1 MIKKQYEVGDRIGGE
16 LSVIDVF
23 GGAGKSGMG
32 VVYLVKDRET
42 SFPYVLKTFQE
53 KPNTEAA
60 KQFVA
65 EAHAWIQAGVHENIV
80 KAFWVREIDG
90 QLFIAAEYISKDDEG
105 RNTLAAFLNGGQLK
119 LSTILNWSAQF
130 CYGMTYALTKGVL
143 FHRDIKPDNL
153 MIARDGTLKITDFGL
168 AKAVSVENVI
178 DEEVKA
184 RWYFEKPNAGK
195 TSFSSSNTQTGSTF
209 GTPPYMSPE
218 QFLDAKG
225 VDFRTD
231 IYSFGIILYELASGG
246 SYPYKE
252 LAEPSP
258 NPILKFAKLHL
269 QADPASIQSPLM
281 PIIQKC
287 LSKQREMR
295 YDTYDALLM
304 DIQNIAIAHNIKIAL
319 PPVVG
324 LSVDEELYSKA
335 QSYFALKQPHNA
347 LAAIDAYVA
356 KFPERYCGWTEKS
369 RIHLDLDEIQ
379 TAITTAKCSLELFPY
394 NSHAWNNLG
403 EAFRRQGQ
411 SFEKAQKAFDKAIEY
426 DPQNTGAMMN
436 LAKLLQEN
444 MIWSHIP
451 ELLVTALELR
461 PEKDT
466 LRFNAGNIAAFLMK
480 NERFSDAM
488 AILET
493 LINAD
498 PNNLNAFHNLGLIHW
513 HLGDSQKAIECFSKV
528 IQLNPHDVFA
538 YESLAKLYFKS
549 KKAKET
555 IRCCKKLIEMGEEV
569 NISVSMIAQVMNWT
583 GNYYGAVKILENYLQ
598 KQPENDVWWFVLSE
612 IHEYRNNRKAAL
624 SAAIMCKN
632 ILMKYRLEADPEN
645 IRRVESKILE
655 LSE

>member
-1 MIKKQYEVGDRIGGE
+1 MIKKQYKVGDKIGGE

-23 GGAGKSGMG
+23 GGTGKSGMG
-32 VVYLVKDRET
+32 VVYLVKDREV
-42 SFPYVLKTFQE
+42 SFPYVLKTFQQ
-53 KPNTEAA
+53 KANTESA

-105 RNTLAAFLNGGQLK
+105 RNTLSCFLNGGQLK

-130 CYGMTYALTKGVL
+130 CYGMTYALAKGVL

-178 DEEVKA
+178 DDEVQEK
-184 RWYFEKPNAGK
+184 WYSEKTNVRK

-231 IYSFGIILYELASGG
+231 IYSFGIILFALASGG
-246 SYPYKE
+246 GYPYKE
-252 LAEPSP
+252 VDKPSP

-269 QADPASIQSPLM
+269 QADPVTIQSPLM

-295 YDTYDALLM
+295 FETYDALLM

-319 PPVVG
+319 SPTVG
-324 LSVDEELYSKA
+324 QSVDEELYSKA

-379 TAITTAKCSLELFPY
+379 QAITAAKCSLELFPY
-394 NSHAWNNLG
+394 NSHSWNNLG

-411 SFEKAQKAFDKAIEY
+411 SFEKAQKAFEKAIEY

-444 MIWSHIP
+444 MAWAHIP

-480 NERFSDAM
+480 NERFIDAM
-488 AILET
+488 VILET

-498 PNNLNAFHNLGLIHW
+498 PNNLNAFHNLALIHW
-513 HLGDSQKAIECFSKV
+513 QLGDSQKAIECFSKV
-528 IQLNPHDVFA
+528 IQLNPQDVFA

-555 IRCCKKLIEMGEEV
+555 IRCCKKLIGMGEAV

-583 GNYYGAVKILENYLQ
+583 GNYSGAVKLLENYLQ
-598 KQPENDVWWFVLSE
+598 NQPENDVWWFVLSE

-624 SAAIMCKN
+624 SAAIMCQN

>member
-1 MIKKQYEVGDRIGGE
+1 MIETQYEVGDRIGGE

-42 SFPYVLKTFQE
+42 SFPYVLKTFQQ
-53 KPNTEAA
+53 KANTEAA
-60 KQFVA
+60 KQFIA

-90 QLFIAAEYISKDDEG
+90 QLFIAAEYISKDDED
-105 RNTLAAFLNGGQLK
+105 RNTLASFLNGGQLK

-178 DEEVKA
+178 DDEVKEK
-184 RWYFEKPNAGK
+184 WYLKNSEVRN
-195 TSFSSSNTQTGSTF
+195 TSCASSNTQTGSTF

-231 IYSFGIILYELASGG
+231 IYSFGIILFELASGG

-252 LAEPSP
+252 VAEPSP
-258 NPILKFAKLHL
+258 NLILKFAKLHL

-295 YDTYDALLM
+295 YETYDALLM
-304 DIQNIAIAHNIKIAL
+304 DIQNIAIAHDIKIVL
-319 PPVVG
+319 RPTVG
-324 LSVDEELYSKA
+324 QSVDEELYSKA
-335 QSYFALKQPHNA
+335 QSFIALKQPQNA
-347 LAAIDAYVA
+347 RKAIDAYVT
-356 KFPERYCGWTEKS
+356 KYPYRYCGWTEKS
-369 RIHLDLDEIQ
+369 RIHLDQNELEQAISAAKRSLD
-379 TAITTAKCSLELFPY
+379 LFPY

-403 EAFRRQGQ
+403 EAYRRYGR
-411 SFEKAQKAFDKAIEY
+411 SFEEAQNAFERALEY
-426 DPQNTGAMMN
+426 DPQNTGIMMN

-444 MIWSHIP
+444 SVWAQIP

-461 PEKDT
+461 PQKDT
-466 LRFNAGNIAAFLMK
+466 LRFNAGNIAAFMIK
-480 NERFSDAM
+480 AERFNDASV
-488 AILET
+488 ILEK
-493 LINAD
+493 LIDTD
-498 PNNLNAFHNLGLIHW
+498 PNNLDAIHNLALLNW
-513 HLGDSQKAIECFSKV
+513 QLGESLKAVGYFEKIV
-528 IQLNPHDVFA
+528 QLNPKDVFA
-538 YESLAKLYFKS
+538 WESLAKLYFNS

-555 IRCCKKLIEMGEEV
+555 VRCCKKLLSMGEAV
-569 NISVSMIAQVMNWT
+569 SISVSMVAQVMNWT
-583 GNYYGAVKILENYLQ
+583 GNYPGAVKFLEDYLH

-624 SAAIMCKN
+624 SAAIMCQN

-645 IRRVESKILE
+645 IRQVESKILE